1 MNKKTITIALAILFS
16 VFTVAQ
22 NVPRGAK
29 YWIKGN
35 YTISKEKGKWVG
47 KLYDISSKNINFPIP
62 DTLSG
67 VAVEDNYQKFIFS
80 DVKCDQDLSELGAG
94 LKFYKWTSTGWEQD
108 SETANAKMS
117 NEATSDMVVML
128 VLDCSN
134 SLGNNFHRVQNS
146 AINFI
151 NILFEKCP
159 QGNVKIGVIAFNS
172 MDYVNKNTLPIQSL
186 TASSKDEITRFINE
200 LKMGSNTALYY
211 SMDKASTMLE
221 KYASS
226 NYGNNSENL
235 GGTVMVSFTD
245 GYDNA
250 SVDENLGLKGVDFE
264 NPYFKHVNGLV
275 HGKKINGKNLE
286 SYIIAI
292 NSDDADSRAN
302 GKFASL
308 LKGVSSKDENF
319 MMAKDFNDV
328 DQKFREM
335 GESLVKRWENLVC
348 LVPPAHDG
356 AVCWVLGGTGSKSNS
371 LSAPADKSTYFLG
384 ASIGLGLSFCQ
395 GLDNFPIYLGG
406 EAAYR
411 INEKYMLGL
420 YLTLNTMV
428 EIGFGPMIILNTDN
442 GNYMLG
448 TGLNYRT
455 DKDYSK
461 GWEWDL
467 RAGIVWDRFYT
478 FLSTDFGVPKVGND
492 NNNHHLRSTIGL
504 HFGYRF

>member
-1 MNKKTITIALAILFS
+1 MNKKTFAIALAVLLSAFA
-16 VFTVAQ
+16 VAQ

-35 YTISKEKGKWVG
+35 YSISKEKGKWVG

-67 VAVEDNYQKFIFS
+67 TAVEDNYQKFIFS
-80 DVKCDQDLSELGAG
+80 DVKCDQDLTELGAG

-117 NEATSDMVVML
+117 NEATSDMIVML

-146 AINFI
+146 AVNFI

-159 QGNVKIGVIAFNS
+159 EGNVKLGVIAFNS
-172 MDYVNKNTLPIQSL
+172 MDYANKNTLPVQAL
-186 TASSKDEITRFINE
+186 TSSSKDEITRFINE

-211 SMDKASTMLE
+211 SMDQASKMLE
-221 KYASS
+221 DYASA
-226 NYGNNSENL
+226 NYGKDNDNL
-235 GGTVMVSFTD
+235 GGTVIVSFTD

-250 SVDENLGLKGVDFE
+250 SVDEKLGLKGVDFE
-264 NPYFKHVNGLV
+264 NPYFKHVNTLV
-275 HGKKINGKNLE
+275 HEKKIGGKNLE

-302 GKFASL
+302 GKFANL

-356 AVCWVLGGTGSKSNS
+356 AVCWVLGGANAKPTSSSSAANSN
-371 LSAPADKSTYFLG
+371 YFLG
-384 ASIGLGLSFCQ
+384 ASLGFGLSFCQ

-411 INEKYMLGL
+411 INEKFMLGA

-428 EIGFGPMIILNTDN
+428 EIGFGPMAIMDYN
-442 GNYMLG
+442 GNSYMLG

-455 DKDYSK
+455 DSDYSK
-461 GWEWDL
+461 GWEWDM
-467 RAGIVWDRFYT
+467 RAGIVWSKFYT
-478 FLSTDFGVPKVGND
+478 FLSLDFGVPKVEND
-492 NNNHHLRSTIGL
+492 NNHHHLRTTLGI
-504 HFGYRF
+504 HVGYRF